1 MRPVAVSGDRR
12 VRGLA
17 RGVGGLLLAVVPLSG
32 APLAEPGADDPC
44 RWSVSERA
52 RWGSVDGPDAL
63 APVAAGAR
71 APSEDVVLIAEPAA
85 HRVRLFDLGG
95 GELPSIG
102 RDGVGPGE
110 FRSPVLT
117 GFFGDDVWVWDLA
130 IGRLSYISA
139 STGRFL
145 DSRALPTGGRA
156 AALTDGSALYVA
168 RTPPSGAPQERL
180 VSRVPESVRDPA
192 EGDTLHVMSLRAG
205 TLQIRAG
212 EVTRVSRQPFSDDPL
227 WAVAPNGQW
236 VVVLDRRTGGDRA
249 RVTMPLHSWLPGSG
263 GVRRIEVP
271 YEPLDL
277 PVARVDSLATV
288 LSESMVRTIRT
299 RGIAADPADFTPQRV
314 REAFHRPA
322 WTPPAPFI
330 VVTSGGSAW
339 IRTQTADRAPQGD
352 LAPWTV
358 VELESGE
365 RCWIDLPADWHVL
378 DAGERIGVAHAEGPF
393 GVAQIVVF
401 DLMRAPE
408 P

>member
-63 APVAAGAR
+63 APVAAGAL
-71 APSEDVVLIAEPAA
+71 APSEDAVLIAEPAA
-85 HRVRLFDLGG
+85 HRVRLFDLEG
-95 GELPSIG
+95 GELRSIG

-110 FRSPVLT
+110 FRSPALT
-117 GFFGDDVWVWDLA
+117 GFFGDDVWVWDLLL
-130 IGRLSYISA
+130 GRLSFISA

-156 AALTDGSALYVA
+156 AALADGSALYVA
-168 RTPPSGAPQERL
+168 RTPPAGALQERL

-192 EGDTLHVMSLRAG
+192 EGDTLHVMSVEAG
-205 TLQIRAG
+205 TLQIRSG
-212 EVTRVSRQPFSDDPL
+212 EVTRTARQPFSDDPL
-227 WAVAPNGQW
+227 WGAAPNGRW
-236 VVVLDRRTGGDRA
+236 AVVLDRRTLGDPEA
-249 RVTMPLHSWLPGSG
+249 TLMSLHAWRSG
-263 GVRRIEVP
+263 AEEPELIEVP
-271 YEPLDL
+271 YEALTLSTTQLDS
-277 PVARVDSLATV
+277 VAVAF
-288 LSESMVRTIRT
+288 SESALRSIRSL
-299 RGIAADPADFTPQRV
+299 GIPADPADFSPQRV
-314 REAFHRPA
+314 REAFHQPA
-322 WTPPAPFI
+322 WTPPASAL

-339 IRTQTADRAPQGD
+339 IRTRTADRAPQGD

-365 RCWIDLPADWHVL
+365 RCRIDLPSDWQLL
-378 DAGERIGVAHAEGPF
+378 DAGERIGVALTEGPF

-401 DLMRAPE
+401 DLVRARE